1 MQNLQDFFS
10 KSLNLSLLCIYENNW
25 ITEPS
30 NTNDFCFGYTRKSS
44 KGAILCNEC
53 NIQIEQQAKK
63 EGKPI
68 ITECHAGLKVFA
80 VPVVLDGKYI
90 GCVLGGGVLANLPN
104 QSHFFALAKEL
115 GINEKKYIDEMHN
128 LNILPEEKIKAAVD
142 ILFAMTNSLVAIAHT
157 NNHLKKLGIDY
168 KFPRNIKLEE
178 WFLNSYTAARRPISA
193 REFEVLQL
201 LVQGKSNNEIAKE
214 LFISVHTAKAHVSSI
229 LEKFQVTDRVQVAV
243 KAVRE
248 GLI

>member
-1 MQNLQDFFS
+1 MQNLQDFFA
-10 KSLNLSLLCIYENNW
+10 KSLNLSLLCIYKNKW

-30 NTNDFCFGYTRKSS
+30 NINSFCLEYTRKSP
-44 KGAILCNEC
+44 KGSIKCNEC
-53 NIQIEQQAKK
+53 NIQIEKQAKK

-68 ITECHAGLKVFA
+68 ITKCHAGLTVFA
-80 VPVVLDGKYI
+80 APMMLDSKYL
-90 GCVLGGGVLANLPN
+90 GCVLGGGILTDLPN
-104 QSHFFALAKEL
+104 QNHFFTLAKEL
-115 GINEKKYIDEMHN
+115 GINEKRYIEEMHN
-128 LNILPEEKIKAAVD
+128 LNILPEEKVKTAVD
-142 ILFAMTNSLVAIAHT
+142 ILFAMTNALVAIAHT

-178 WFLNSYTAARRPISA
+178 WFLNSYTSNRKPISA
-193 REFEVLQL
+193 RELEVLQL

-229 LEKFQVTDRVQVAV
+229 LEKFQVADRVQVAV